1 MDWLLAGLGN
11 PGAEYAR
18 TRHNAGFWTLQTFAE
33 KAGASL
39 RMEKRWHCLAATTR
53 ESGLELGLCLPQAFM
68 NRSGGPVQA
77 MAAFYKVP
85 TTRILVIHDELD
97 LPPGTARLKFDGGHG
112 GHNGLRDL
120 DRVLGTRDYWRL
132 RIGIGH
138 PGHKDAVIHYVLG
151 APQASDK
158 SLIDE
163 AIDRSL
169 AVLPDFLN
177 GRSDAAQ
184 KTLHSN

>member
-18 TRHNAGFWTLQTFAE
+18 TRHNAGFWALQTFAE

-39 RMEKRWHCLAATTR
+39 RLESRWHCLAATTQN
-53 ESGLELGLCLPQAFM
+53 SGQQLGLCLPQDFM
-68 NRSGGPVQA
+68 NRSGAPVQA

-85 TTRILVIHDELD
+85 AARILVIHDELD
-97 LPPGTARLKFDGGHG
+97 LPPGTARLKWSGGHG

-120 DRVLGTRDYWRL
+120 DRALGTRDYWRL
-132 RIGIGH
+132 RLGIGH
-138 PGHKDAVIHYVLG
+138 PGHKDAVINYVLG
-151 APQASDK
+151 AASPTDK
-158 SLIDE
+158 S
-163 AIDRSL
+163 AIDLAIEHSL
-169 AVLPDFLN
+169 AVLPEFLH

-184 KTLHSN
+184 KTLHSD

>member
-18 TRHNAGFWTLQTFAE
+18 TRHNAGFWALQTFTE
-33 KAGASL
+33 RTGASL
-39 RMEKRWHCLAATTR
+39 RMESRWHCLAAIVQN
-53 ESGLELGLCLPQAFM
+53 SGQQLGLCMPQDFM
-68 NRSGGPVQA
+68 NRSGAAVQA
-77 MAAFYKVP
+77 MAAFYKIP
-85 TTRILVIHDELD
+85 AARILVIHDDLD
-97 LPPGTARLKFDGGHG
+97 LPPGTARLKWSGGHG

-120 DRVLGTRDYWRL
+120 DRALGTRDYWRL

-138 PGHKDAVIHYVLG
+138 PGHKDAVLHYVLG
-151 APQASDK
+151 TAPAAEQSA
-158 SLIDE
+158 IDA

-184 KTLHSN
+184 KTLHSD

>member
-18 TRHNAGFWTLQTFAE
+18 TRHNAGFWALQTFAE

-39 RMEKRWHCLAATTR
+39 RLESRWHCLAATTQN
-53 ESGLELGLCLPQAFM
+53 SGQQLGLCLPQDFM
-68 NRSGGPVQA
+68 NRSGAPVQS

-85 TTRILVIHDELD
+85 AARILVIHDELD
-97 LPPGTARLKFDGGHG
+97 LPPGTARLKWSGGHG

-120 DRVLGTRDYWRL
+120 DRALGTRDYWRL
-132 RIGIGH
+132 RLGIGH
-138 PGHKDAVIHYVLG
+138 PGHKNAVINYVLG
-151 APQASDK
+151 VPSAMDK
-158 SLIDE
+158 S
-163 AIDRSL
+163 AIDLAIEHSL
-169 AVLPDFLN
+169 AVLPEFLD

-184 KTLHSN
+184 KTLHSD